1 MFICYF
7 PLLNKMLYFVSLQK
21 QYHNINP
28 LVILPNT
35 ATSYIFEMRSEL
47 TGAFREENIRKIK
60 DSFVIALVVGLLEV
74 ACPALL
80 SSLFLKR
87 WVLGGIYDTVYRII
101 VAFRSQCN
109 KRRKSKTVAAEG
121 VRLFSKKKKTFLL
134 LQNCHSSTHRGA
146 VSQAGSLMVSGVEVF
161 GHSAGPESRSIT
173 CLHI

>member
-7 PLLNKMLYFVSLQK
+7 PLLNKMLYYVSLQK

-28 LVILPNT
+28 LVILPNMSM

-121 VRLFSKKKKTFLL
+121 VRLFSKKKKNF
-134 LQNCHSSTHRGA
+134 SSS
-146 VSQAGSLMVSGVEVF
+146 SQLPFFNAQRSCFSSRKFDGV
-161 GHSAGPESRSIT
+161 RR
-173 CLHI
+173 

>member
-1 MFICYF
+1 M
-7 PLLNKMLYFVSLQK
+7 S
-21 QYHNINP
+21 
-28 LVILPNT
+28 T

-121 VRLFSKKKKTFLL
+121 VRLFSKKKKNF
-134 LQNCHSSTHRGA
+134 SSS
-146 VSQAGSLMVSGVEVF
+146 SQLPFFNAQRSCFSSRKFDGV
-161 GHSAGPESRSIT
+161 RR
-173 CLHI
+173 